1 MTDQKLLPG
10 RTIADLADHQIED
23 RHQELLTGRTLADL
37 AQKALPRP
45 DPAPTPTE
53 AAADL
58 VPPLETPSATP
69 ATAQPARHRARGD
82 SHRPPAPSSALAGPQ
97 HAGEHHVHFAA
108 AREGPVDLAGNEVVA
123 EAGEVMREW
132 GEEGG
137 QA

>member
-10 RTIADLADHQIED
+10 RTIADLAQHQIED
-23 RHQELLTGRTLADL
+23 RHQELLTGRTISEL
-37 AQKALPRP
+37 AQKALPEP
-45 DPAPTPTE
+45 DPAPAPPE
-53 AAADL
+53 AADL
-58 VPPLETPSATP
+58 VPPLETPSAAA
-69 ATAQPARHRARGD
+69 ATAHPARHRARAD
-82 SHRPPAPSSALAGPQ
+82 SHRPPAPSSALAGPP